1 MVCVVLLLLNV
12 PTNKAF
18 IGSLVHRSTPVIED
32 DLERSGPSV
41 CNRGVRVP
49 INIGKHVLEDDT
61 FVTDFGTKT
70 VDGDLVEITW
80 NKPLYFKLSNSRDPS
95 TFSVY
100 LMFCLNTESEISF
113 ID

>member
-1 MVCVVLLLLNV
+1 MKLSGIPLSKFSDELLSKLY
-12 PTNKAF
+12 
-18 IGSLVHRSTPVIED
+18 
-32 DLERSGPSV
+32 
-41 CNRGVRVP
+41 VRVL
-49 INIGKHVLEDDT
+49 LEDDT